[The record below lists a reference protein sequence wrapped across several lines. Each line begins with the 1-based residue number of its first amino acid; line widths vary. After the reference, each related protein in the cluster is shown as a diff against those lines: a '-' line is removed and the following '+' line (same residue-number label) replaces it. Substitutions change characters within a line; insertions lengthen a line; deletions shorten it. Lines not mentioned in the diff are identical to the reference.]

1 MWGPLCEIIGTKG
14 QASKH
19 GYIHNTFWITKKK
32 KTSIAL
38 GFLSIDL
45 IQKEGVNY
53 NYSSWKINCGAISYL
68 MNFWPKFTC
77 LIKISVY
84 LITPYIKGDQN
95 RQWKVLTQSER
106 VKTNVD

>member
-1 MWGPLCEIIGTKG
+1 MSGPLCEIIAAKG

-19 GYIHNTFWITKKK
+19 GYIRNTFRITKKK
-32 KTSIAL
+32 TGIAL
-38 GFLSIDL
+38 DFLPVDL
-45 IQKEGVNY
+45 IQKEGVNC

-77 LIKISVY
+77 LIKISDY
-84 LITPYIKGDQN
+84 LITPYTKGDQN

-106 VKTNVD
+106 VKTKVD